1 MKLTVKIQQ
10 AINLAA
16 KLHNGQVRKADIDLP
31 YISHCFSVAWLA
43 ANYTKDEE
51 VVIAALLHDT
61 IEDTGYTVA
70 ALEKDFGARVAQL
83 VKEVSEVDKKS
94 EMETINWQ
102 ERKEKYLANL
112 QTAEEGALIISA
124 ADKIHNLQSLV
135 ASYKERGELVWQA
148 FKAPANKKLW
158 LYEEVLKI
166 LELRLKNKI
175 VAHLRQSLKE
185 AKKIVLK

>member
-1 MKLTVKIQQ
+1 MKLTPKIQQ

-16 KLHNGQVRKADIDLP
+16 RLHNGQVRKADIDLP

-61 IEDTGYTVA
+61 IEDTGYTLA
-70 ALEKDFGARVAQL
+70 AIEKEFGMRVATL
-83 VKEVSEVDKKS
+83 VKEVSEVSKKS
-94 EMETINWQ
+94 EMDTINWQ
-102 ERKEKYLANL
+102 ARKEKYLANL
-112 QTAEEGALIISA
+112 QAAEEGALIISA

-135 ASYKERGELVWQA
+135 LSYQERGELVWQA
-148 FKAPANKKLW
+148 FKAPADKKLW

-166 LELRLKNKI
+166 LDVRLKNKI
-175 VAHLRQSLKE
+175 VLELKQSLKE
-185 AKKIVLK
+185 AKKIV